1 MAYKSICL
9 VKFIISVLFHH
20 FYHDVK
26 LLVDACGFKFPQM
39 IFPWMFDE
47 VHALRPF
54 KEAAHLLA
62 EKEDWPPLY
71 DIAAL
76 KNNKV

>member
-1 MAYKSICL
+1 MH
-9 VKFIISVLFHH
+9 VVLNF
-20 FYHDVK
+20 
-26 LLVDACGFKFPQM
+26 LQM

-54 KEAAHLLA
+54 KDAVHLLA

-71 DIAAL
+71 DISAL
-76 KNNKV
+76 KNNKVVHIFLSEKLHFQIRVKCFTNFLKC

>member
-1 MAYKSICL
+1 
-9 VKFIISVLFHH
+9 
-20 FYHDVK
+20 
-26 LLVDACGFKFPQM
+26 M

-47 VHALRPF
+47 LNALKPF

-71 DIAAL
+71 DIDTL
-76 KNNKV
+76 KNNKVCFLQLGFSSSLSI

>member
-1 MAYKSICL
+1 
-9 VKFIISVLFHH
+9 
-20 FYHDVK
+20 
-26 LLVDACGFKFPQM
+26 M

-47 VHALRPF
+47 LNALKPF

-71 DIAAL
+71 DISTL
-76 KNNKV
+76 KNNKVRFLQFGASSGLFIYTA